1 MREVLRNSID
11 NKLKQS
17 ESKLENMMMT
27 KNSQSNSKEKLRQ
40 TTLSRIKSM
49 EKTFVE

>member
-1 MREVLRNSID
+1 MREALRNNIE

-17 ESKLENMMMT
+17 ESKLESMMVT
-27 KNSQSNSKEKLRQ
+27 KNSHSNSKEKLRQ